1 MEPYRHQVKYY
12 ECDRMG
18 VTHHS
23 NYIRFLEEARID
35 WMDRLGYGFER
46 MEAEGVVSP
55 VVSLTCNYKHPTTF
69 KDVIEI
75 EIAVAE
81 ISALKISFAY
91 TMKSAGKVVCTAT
104 STHCFLENGRPVL
117 LQERFPQLY
126 EAIMSGLDARSSLA

>member
-12 ECDRMG
+12 DCDRMG

-23 NYIRFLEEARID
+23 NYLRFMEEARID

-55 VVSLTCNYKHPTTF
+55 VVAVTCNYKHTTTF

-75 EIAVAE
+75 QIDVAE
-81 ISALKISFAY
+81 ISALKISFSY
-91 TMKSAGKVVCTAT
+91 TMKVGTKLVCTAT

-126 EAIMSGLDARSSLA
+126 DAIAASL